1 MPAAMEFTM
10 EDVQQHC
17 TREDNWMV
25 IDGVVLDVSKF
36 GAAHPGGA
44 GILKMYAGKDATKE
58 FFAMHKAT
66 VLQKYQKRLK
76 KGVLKGA
83 KVLQNTKNSEFGK
96 HLIDVAPY
104 SEPAAWLGWH
114 SPYWKDSHKKM
125 RLKVRAFIQD
135 EIVPEGLEAEELGE
149 YPSVEI
155 YQTMGKFG
163 LLAARV
169 GKDVMKMV
177 PGLIELEK
185 HCGVKAEEFDHFHE
199 LLVHEE
205 FGHMVIPSW
214 SDGLCAGFNIG
225 APPILHFA
233 PPAIRDKVMPELLLG
248 DKRVALAI
256 SEPWAGSDVAG
267 AKAVATPTEDGKFY
281 RMNGVKKWITNGMF
295 ADYFVV
301 AAHTVA
307 PGAKTSHKTMSMI
320 LVDRSMG
327 VETKAIKTSYNSCAG
342 TALVFFDDV
351 LVPKENLMGPMNTG
365 VEGAGFFCVMA
376 NFNHE
381 RWMICASAMGAMR
394 TVIADSFKWCV
405 QRDAFGK
412 SLITQPVV
420 RQKLAVMAGAVES
433 AYAMLEN
440 VTYQMDV
447 MGYKEQSVMLGGPI
461 ALLKYQVTRS
471 GTVLA
476 DNATQLLGGRGI
488 TKTGMGRSIEA
499 WNRTYKYASILGG
512 SEEVM
517 ADLAIRQQ
525 LRGKGMGA
533 KL

>member
-1 MPAAMEFTM
+1 MAAMEFTM
-10 EDVQQHC
+10 EEVQQHC
-17 TREDNWMV
+17 TKEDNWMV
-25 IDGVVLDVSKF
+25 IDGVVMDVTKF
-36 GAAHPGGA
+36 ARLHPGGA
-44 GILKMYAGKDATKE
+44 GILKNFAGKECTKE
-58 FFAMHKAT
+58 FFAMHRAE
-66 VLQKYQKRLK
+66 VLHKYMPKLK
-76 KGVLKGA
+76 KGTLKGA
-83 KVLQNTKNSEFGK
+83 KPMKNLQAAEFGR

-104 SEPAAWLGWH
+104 SEPSAWLGWH
-114 SPYWKDSHKKM
+114 SPYFKESHKKF
-125 RLKVRAFIQD
+125 RLKARAFICD
-135 EIVPEGLEAEELGE
+135 EIDPPGRDAEETGE
-149 YPSVEI
+149 HPSVEI
-155 YQTMGKFG
+155 YQKMGKVG
-163 LLAARV
+163 ALAARI
-169 GKDVMKMV
+169 GKDGMKMAEKIGIDV
-177 PGLIELEK
+177 EAGL
-185 HCGVKAEEFDHFHE
+185 GVKPAEFDHFHE
-199 LLVHEE
+199 LIIHEE
-205 FGHMVIPSW
+205 FGHMLIPSW
-214 SDGLCAGFNIG
+214 SDGLCAGYNIG
-225 APPILHFA
+225 CPPILHFA
-233 PPAIRDKVMPELLLG
+233 PPAIRDVAVPELFRG

-267 AKAVATPTEDGKFY
+267 AQCLATPTEDGRHY

-307 PGAKTSHKTMSMI
+307 PGTKTSHKTMSM
-320 LVDRSMG
+320 LFVTRDMG
-327 VETKAIKTSYNSCAG
+327 VQTKAIKTSYNSCAG

-351 LVPKENLMGPMNTG
+351 LVPKENLMGPMNKG

-394 TVIADSFKWCV
+394 SVMADSFKWTV

-412 SLITQPVV
+412 PLISQPVI
-420 RQKLAVMAGAVES
+420 RQKLAAMAGAIES

-447 MGYKEQSVMLGGPI
+447 MPYKEQSVKLGGPI
-461 ALLKYQVTRS
+461 ALLKYQITRT
-471 GTVLA
+471 GTLVA
-476 DNATQLLGGRGI
+476 DNATQILGGRGI
-488 TKTGMGRSIEA
+488 TKTGMGRRVEA

-525 LRGKGMGA
+525 MRGKSMAA